1 MTLQQ
6 IINRGLELGLEA
18 VEVYANTSESNSIK
32 LDEGKLDSYNMKKL
46 FVVSIRG
53 LLNGK
58 MAYVYTE
65 TLEDS
70 AIESL
75 LKQLV
80 QNVKLISS
88 GENEFMFD
96 AGATYKQVPNLVS
109 NYKNY
114 STNELLNIEFK
125 LA

>member
-46 FVVSIRG
+46 FGVSIRG

-70 AIESL
+70 AIITASAALYTL
-75 LKQLV
+75 L
-80 QNVKLISS
+80 
-88 GENEFMFD
+88 
-96 AGATYKQVPNLVS
+96 
-109 NYKNY
+109 
-114 STNELLNIEFK
+114 
-125 LA
+125 